1 MIEDFFKITTNLKKI
16 SRKGWETKLGITN
29 PESVADHSYSM
40 SVIAMILADMQKLDT
55 LKVIKMGLLHDL
67 AESIVGDYT
76 PEEISKNEKIE
87 LENKAMIKI
96 LNNLPQNLSK
106 NYLSIWEEYQDKKT
120 KEAIFLHEIDKFEM
134 AIQALQYYNEGVT
147 KEKLKPFFDAAKNG
161 INSKEIKEYLAKLL
175 P

>member
-1 MIEDFFKITTNLKKI
+1 MIEEFFKITTNLKKV
-16 SRKGWETKLGITN
+16 SRKGWVTKLGITN

-55 LKVIKMGLLHDL
+55 LKVVKMGLLHDL
-67 AESIVGDYT
+67 TESIVGDYT

-134 AIQALQYYNEGVT
+134 AIQAIQYYNEGVT
-147 KEKLKPFFDAAKNG
+147 KEKLKPFFDAAKNE
-161 INSKEIKEYLAKLL
+161 INSNEQTA
-175 P
+175 

>member
-16 SRKGWETKLGITN
+16 SRKGWETKLGIAN

-87 LENKAMIKI
+87 LENNAMIKI
-96 LNNLPQNLSK
+96 FNNLPQNLSK

-120 KEAIFLHEIDKFEM
+120 REAIFLHEIDKFEM
-134 AIQALQYYNEGVT
+134 AMQAIQYYDEGVT

>member
-76 PEEISKNEKIE
+76 PEEISKNEKNQ
-87 LENKAMIKI
+87 LENNAMIKI
-96 LNNLPQNLSK
+96 FNNLPQNLSK
-106 NYLSIWEEYQDKKT
+106 NYLSIWKEYQDKKT
-120 KEAIFLHEIDKFEM
+120 REAIFLHEVDKFEM
-134 AIQALQYYNEGVT
+134 AIQAIQYYDEGVT

-161 INSKEIKEYLAKLL
+161 IISKEIKEYLAKLL

>member
-1 MIEDFFKITTNLKKI
+1 MIEEFFKITTNLKKVP
-16 SRKGWETKLGITN
+16 RKGWKTKLGITN
-29 PESVADHSYSM
+29 PESVADHSYATSI
-40 SVIAMILADMQKLDT
+40 IAMILADMQKLDT
-55 LKVIKMGLLHDL
+55 LKVVKMGLLHDL

-76 PEEISKNEKIE
+76 PEEISKNGKIE

-106 NYLSIWEEYQDKKT
+106 NYLSVWEEYQDKKT

-134 AIQALQYYNEGVT
+134 AIQAMEYYNEGVA
-147 KEKLKPFFDAAKNG
+147 KEKLKPFFDAAKSE